1 MTQTFTL
8 LDYLRADK
16 LNPWSMARKRALL
29 RPVVQAATGEM
40 TLEKWLAVAG
50 AFNMLWLA
58 KDEGLLVDE
67 GNYVERT
74 KAELADTARAKQNW
88 LQLSNSVLVQY
99 AHFLQEVPEAT
110 FIRLHR
116 KMVQRTQKN
125 VRSGRAHAEGDVHL
139 GRRDFSDVSRRL
151 EERG

>member
-1 MTQTFTL
+1 MNQTFTL

-40 TLEKWLAVAG
+40 TAEKWLAVAG

-67 GNYVERT
+67 GNYVEHT

-88 LQLSNSVLVQY
+88 LPLSHSVLVQY
-99 AHFLQEVPEAT
+99 AYFLQDVPEAP

-125 VRSGRAHAEGDVHL
+125 VKAGRAQHPDDTHL
-139 GRRDFSDVSRRL
+139 GRKHFA
-151 EERG
+151 